1 MIEQIKNKNY
11 IVFIILVIVVGL
23 LIIGLVSYTYFSKS
37 GRKELGKDYSVGDLS
52 QEVVDSKAEGRDL
65 VQDINDI
72 NKNYEDAVA
81 WIKVLGTSIDSP
93 VFQAEDNERYLRND
107 RDNETT
113 RWGENFLDYTCDL
126 SKINEE
132 MQHYIIYGHNTEVDT
147 RFTPL
152 LNYKNMDFFEEHRII
167 ELATLDKV
175 YKFQIFSVYKTD
187 TSFYYIDNEFKDKAD
202 YNEFLQSLKKN
213 SEYNTAVEITPEDT
227 ILTLSTCDYSIDDGR
242 YVVHAKLMK

>member
-1 MIEQIKNKNY
+1 MIEEKNKNY
-11 IVFIILVIVVGL
+11 KVFIILAITLGI
-23 LIIGLVSYTYFSKS
+23 LIISLVLYFYFSKS

-52 QEVVDSKAEGRDL
+52 QEVMDSKSEGRDL

-93 VFQAEDNERYLRND
+93 VFQSDNNERYLRND
-107 RDNETT
+107 REDNKT
-113 RWGENFLDYTCDL
+113 RWGENFLDYTCNL
-126 SKINEE
+126 SKINDE

-152 LNYKNMDFFEEHRII
+152 LNYKNMEFFNEHQII
-167 ELATLDKV
+167 EFATLDRI

-187 TSFYYIDNEFKDKAD
+187 TSFYYIENEFNDKTEYD
-202 YNEFLQSLKKN
+202 EFLQTIKSK
-213 SEYNTAVEITPEDT
+213 SEYNTAVEVTSDDT
-227 ILTLSTCDYSIDDGR
+227 ILTLSTCDYSIKDGR
-242 YVVHAKLMK
+242 YVVHAKLIK